1 MDKVHVLIQ
10 EEIKAL
16 KLFLSLF
23 YIIFF
28 SYDII
33 YNYIYLKM
41 KIDDKD
47 FAPPEGGLEFGM
59 YAFMLLLLII
69 GVYFIKKKNPYAVK
83 YIIFLGYIFIDV
95 VNNLMMY
102 LGTTKEFTSG
112 NVVEPFLILFSPLFV
127 NKRYFWVVT
136 LGMIGKYAFLGIILG
151 TPRAIIPIVFC
162 VILAIISCLLLTRFK
177 AYIRTI
183 TKIFEEAQQAEKL
196 AVVGK
201 MATAIAHEIRNPL
214 TSLKE
219 FTQLQREKHPEDAV
233 YYNVMVQEIER
244 MNTIVS
250 ELMVL
255 GKPKKREY
263 KLHNINDILSYVIYI
278 VEQPASQCGITISMM
293 SDKALP
299 SIQCD
304 EKQMKQVFLNII
316 KNAIESMPNGGN
328 IIVEAN
334 LVQDNQIVVSVTDEG
349 CGMDQEKI
357 DKIGEAFYTTKE
369 NGTGLGLMVTYKI
382 IEDHQGKIV
391 FESKIGVGTKVNVM
405 LPVAEIK

>member
-1 MDKVHVLIQ
+1 MDKAHMLIQ

-33 YNYIYLKM
+33 YYFVYPAMNIDDRSIGFPKGGLGFGMHIFMFLLLPIGIYL
-41 KIDDKD
+41 
-47 FAPPEGGLEFGM
+47 
-59 YAFMLLLLII
+59 
-69 GVYFIKKKNPYAVK
+69 VKKKNPYVVK
-83 YIIFLGYIFIDV
+83 YIIFIGYTFIDLL
-95 VNNLMMY
+95 NNMMIY
-102 LGTTKEFTSG
+102 LDSNQKFASG
-112 NVVEPFLILFSPLFV
+112 NAVEQFLILFSPLFV
-127 NKRYFWVVT
+127 NKRYFWLVS
-136 LGMIGKYAFLGIILG
+136 LGMIGKYALLGVVLHSSQV
-151 TPRAIIPIVFC
+151 IIPIVLC
-162 VILAIISCLLLTRFK
+162 VILAIISFILLTRFK
-177 AYIRTI
+177 SYVRTI
-183 TKIFEEAQQAEKL
+183 TKIFEGAQQAEKL

-201 MATAIAHEIRNPL
+201 MATTIAHEIRNPL
-214 TSLKE
+214 TALKG
-219 FTQLQREKHPEDAV
+219 FTQLQREKHPEDAG
-233 YYNVMVQEIER
+233 YYNIMVQEIER

-263 KLHNINDILSYVIYI
+263 KLHNIKDILSYVIYI
-278 VEQPASQCGITISMM
+278 VEQPALQNGITISTMF
-293 SDKALP
+293 DKTLP
-299 SIQCD
+299 FIQCD

-334 LVQDNQIVVSVTDEG
+334 SFHDNQVVVSVTDEG

-382 IEDHQGKIV
+382 IEEHQGKVAI
-391 FESKIGVGTKVNVM
+391 ESKLGVGTKVNVM
-405 LPVAEIK
+405 LPMAKVK

>member
-1 MDKVHVLIQ
+1 MDKAHMLIK

-33 YNYIYLKM
+33 YYFVYPAM
-41 KIDDKD
+41 KIDNRSIGFPK
-47 FAPPEGGLEFGM
+47 GGLGFGM
-59 YAFMLLLLII
+59 HIFMFLLLPI
-69 GVYFIKKKNPYAVK
+69 GIYLIKKKNPYVVK
-83 YIIFLGYIFIDV
+83 YIIFFGYTFIDLL
-95 VNNLMMY
+95 NNIMIY
-102 LGTTKEFTSG
+102 LDSNQKFASG
-112 NVVEPFLILFSPLFV
+112 NAVEQFLVLFSPLFV
-127 NKRYFWVVT
+127 NKRYFWLVS
-136 LGMIGKYAFLGIILG
+136 LGMIGKYALLGIVLHIP
-151 TPRAIIPIVFC
+151 TVIIPIVLC
-162 VILAIISCLLLTRFK
+162 AILAIISFILLTRFK
-177 AYIRTI
+177 SYVGTI

-201 MATAIAHEIRNPL
+201 MATTIAHEIRNPL
-214 TSLKE
+214 TALKG
-219 FTQLQREKHPEDAV
+219 FTQLQREKHPEDAE
-233 YYNVMVQEIER
+233 YYNIMVQEIER

-263 KLHNINDILSYVIYI
+263 KLHNIKDILSYVIYI
-278 VEQPASQCGITISMM
+278 VEQPASQYGITISTIFN
-293 SDKALP
+293 KALP
-299 SIQCD
+299 PIQCD
-304 EKQMKQVFLNII
+304 EKQMKQVFLNLI

-334 LVQDNQIVVSVTDEG
+334 LVQDNQIVVSVIDEG

-382 IEDHQGKIV
+382 IEEHQGKIV

-405 LPVAEIK
+405 LPVAEVK

>member
-23 YIIFF
+23 YVIYI

-33 YNYIYLKM
+33 CNYIYPKM
-41 KIDDKD
+41 KVDDNA
-47 FAPPEGGLEFGM
+47 FNSPEGGLGLGM
-59 YAFMLLLLII
+59 HAFMLLLLLI
-69 GVYFIKKKNPYAVK
+69 GIYFIKKKNPYLVK
-83 YIIFLGYIFIDV
+83 YIIFIGYIFIDV

-102 LGTTKEFTSG
+102 LGTTKEFASG
-112 NVVEPFLILFSPLFV
+112 NVVEPFIILFAPLFV
-127 NKRYFWVVT
+127 NKRYFYIVS
-136 LGMIGKYAFLGIILG
+136 LGMVGKYALLGIILHSS
-151 TPRAIIPIVFC
+151 RVIIPIVLC
-162 VILAIISCLLLTRFK
+162 AILAIISFILLMRFK
-177 AYIRTI
+177 SYIRTI

-263 KLHNINDILSYVIYI
+263 KLHNINGILSYVIYI
-278 VEQPASQCGITISMM
+278 VEQPASQYGITISMV

-357 DKIGEAFYTTKE
+357 NKIGEAFYTTKE

-382 IEDHQGKIV
+382 IEDHQGKIA